1 LDRKRQVPSTS
12 TSTATPAATA
22 AASVIPSSFNISA
35 VKEAVGQ
42 ALGDLTDG
50 RKFFTN
56 LLFGRV
62 VTPCVASPSL
72 FACHILVYP
81 SMSQEMKG
89 P

>member
-1 LDRKRQVPSTS
+1 MDRKRQVPSTS

-56 LLFGRV
+56 LLFGDGGLS
-62 VTPCVASPSL
+62 PLASRRGL
-72 FACHILVYP
+72 FLHVIFWFIP
-81 SMSQEMKG
+81 R
-89 P
+89 